1 MKQLV
6 VFAVYIQIGAQSEMK
21 VRERLAQLNAMY
33 QELIPEDEQVDC
45 NVNIKWIIIPVKEP
59 QETKIECIYPV
70 PGMND
75 DILNKLGLLEE
86 KTKRIKI

>member
-33 QELIPEDEQVDC
+33 
-45 NVNIKWIIIPVKEP
+45 
-59 QETKIECIYPV
+59 
-70 PGMND
+70 
-75 DILNKLGLLEE
+75 
-86 KTKRIKI
+86 